1 MSNLF
6 SITINCVVFSTNIN
20 LNKRFVLSLEEN
32 TIKLPSFELSTQD
45 LDNIEHKIMDYLKS
59 ILFVNDLELL
69 PQLININSKILSKD
83 HSHLNII
90 YGFIVSHTNSL
101 NNSHWVEF
109 ELLQEQ
115 TYSPLL
121 FEVMQ
126 KLK

>member
-1 MSNLF
+1 
-6 SITINCVVFSTNIN
+6 VVFSTNIN